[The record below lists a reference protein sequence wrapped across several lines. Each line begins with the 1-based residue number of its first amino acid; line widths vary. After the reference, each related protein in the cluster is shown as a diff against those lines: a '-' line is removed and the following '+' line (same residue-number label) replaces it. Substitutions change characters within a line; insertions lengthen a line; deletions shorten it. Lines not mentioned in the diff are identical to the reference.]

1 MKGCI
6 VFFTLLVI
14 ILSCSQVQGY
24 AKERI
29 SVVAFLNGDRF
40 SPFDIIMLYIT
51 LQNNSQH
58 DIALE
63 KKIIFTN
70 NTALSGTYI
79 ERSAGCEKK
88 RRIWW
93 LPGAPPPEFI
103 GYFVLPAGKYIQW
116 SVDLTTRV
124 LTPSQA
130 DGFPWQCKIF
140 IKVVSEISNANKEEY
155 MEFAREH
162 NADIFEG
169 ETTTEP
175 VELVIE
181 RSSEC
186 VENRMFEIAERHEN
200 LPGDVKVVGLWNNFL
215 ESYEAKE
222 FSKDHPF
229 WDYWFI
235 RRNRHQMELSWL
247 ASEPWRITL
256 PADKYNFKVDK
267 VKDGSGGSP
276 TDFLDGLNEIERRQP
291 GDKHFEMLFE
301 EMLWRKCAVLY
312 ALGREAE
319 ADALKQDLMA
329 KEPNRVFYFELKWL
343 EQTAAALKERLESDK
358 QILESERAEPA
369 GELGK
374 KDSSACEP
382 ETRKKSKSRA
392 GSEQAH
398 PAIPVVVGTDVQ
410 VPEEVQPGANADGSA
425 GLAWFWLGVVGAA
438 IVLGAVLVRRLGG
451 RERFP
456 SR

>member
-1 MKGCI
+1 
-6 VFFTLLVI
+6 
-14 ILSCSQVQGY
+14 
-24 AKERI
+24 
-29 SVVAFLNGDRF
+29 
-40 SPFDIIMLYIT
+40 
-51 LQNNSQH
+51 
-58 DIALE
+58 
-63 KKIIFTN
+63 
-70 NTALSGTYI
+70 
-79 ERSAGCEKK
+79 
-88 RRIWW
+88 
-93 LPGAPPPEFI
+93 
-103 GYFVLPAGKYIQW
+103 
-116 SVDLTTRV
+116 
-124 LTPSQA
+124 
-130 DGFPWQCKIF
+130 
-140 IKVVSEISNANKEEY
+140 
-155 MEFAREH
+155 
-162 NADIFEG
+162 
-169 ETTTEP
+169 
-175 VELVIE
+175 
-181 RSSEC
+181 
-186 VENRMFEIAERHEN
+186 
-200 LPGDVKVVGLWNNFL
+200 
-215 ESYEAKE
+215 
-222 FSKDHPF
+222 
-229 WDYWFI
+229 
-235 RRNRHQMELSWL
+235 
-247 ASEPWRITL
+247 
-256 PADKYNFKVDK
+256 
-267 VKDGSGGSP
+267 
-276 TDFLDGLNEIERRQP
+276 
-291 GDKHFEMLFE
+291 
-301 EMLWRKCAVLY
+301 MLWEKCAVLY